1 MTYVWQTYIN
11 NCRLWLMYL
20 KKEFTYDIFW
30 NILKNFIRMEL
41 SSLLELEENS
51 KELQELQKRL
61 KEIGESLWNRKI
73 TG

>member
-1 MTYVWQTYIN
+1 
-11 NCRLWLMYL
+11 MYL

>member
-1 MTYVWQTYIN
+1 
-11 NCRLWLMYL
+11 MYL

-61 KEIGESLWNRKI
+61 KETGESLWNRKI